1 MSLVDKI
8 RFFAATDVGRK
19 RDHNEDSYLIDKD
32 MGLFIVADGMGGHAA
47 GEVASSMAVRIVHEV
62 LTSKAD
68 LLDDRAEHGP
78 RSEISTG
85 QILSLLEYAVKT
97 ASDRIHAEAQR
108 DTSKRGMGT
117 TLSLLLLIGSRGYV
131 AHVGDSRIYMVRD
144 GVVQQVTEDHTIANE
159 LLRLGMVTRDDVE
172 RVPSKNAITRAVG
185 VYQHAEVD
193 TLNLE
198 VLPNGQFVLASDG
211 LTSYLDDAGQVLE
224 EHLAK
229 KDGDRSV
236 QGLIDH
242 ANERGGK
249 DNITAVLVRLGRG
262 GMADSAR
269 ARRLQLTRDVLH
281 GMPLFSRL
289 NERELLRVMQAAE
302 VYQFEKDEL
311 VVKEGEEGDQMFVTL
326 QGRLKIETGQAV
338 LDELGPGEHLGEM
351 ALLRST
357 PRSATVTALEPSEL
371 IALRRADFFEII
383 RTEPHIAVKLLWEF
397 LGVLADR
404 LEQTSRDLSMAREEL
419 DEDRDAQPPTAG
431 QYATDPFSQPITRG
445 LGSLQLGFSPP
456 EVVEPPP
463 ATVDNS
469 PSYDEAP
476 DMAHR
481 IEDSPP
487 FDEAPDMAHRIE
499 DSPPFDEA
507 PAMAARIDD
516 SPSVDEAPE
525 MAERVDDNPSW
536 GGADQGVESVD
547 DALETPRR
555 PPTGAPPALDDGGAV
570 PFDARQTRPGRPSAR
585 TEAKTRPI
593 PRTLVE
599 QATGGDPDEAAERP
613 SARGR
618 QGTLR
623 SAGSG
628 RVKAAAGDS
637 EQPLKETTPDLGA
650 RGSRPEGAKGDGS
663 SDGDDTDRLASAR
676 ATVPITPQDEL
687 QNELD
692 ALRTEFK
699 ERLKKSRKAR
709 DGKDSD

>member
-8 RFFAATDVGRK
+8 RFFAVTDVGRK
-19 RDHNEDSYLIDKD
+19 RVHNEDSYLIDKD

-62 LTSKAD
+62 LTSQAD
-68 LLDDRAEHGP
+68 VLQDRAEHGP

-85 QILSLLEYAVKT
+85 QILGLLEYAVKT

-117 TLSLLLLIGSRGYV
+117 TLSLLLVIGSRGYV

-144 GVVQQVTEDHTIANE
+144 GVIHQVTEDHTIANE
-159 LLRLGMVTRDDVE
+159 LLRLGMVTPDEVE

-198 VLPNGQFVLASDG
+198 LLPNDQFVLASDG
-211 LTSYLDDAGQVLE
+211 LTGYLDDAGEVLNK
-224 EHLAK
+224 HLAK

-242 ANERGGK
+242 ANEKGGK

-262 GMADSAR
+262 GLADSAR

-302 VYQFEKDEL
+302 VYQFEKDEV

-326 QGRLKIETGQAV
+326 QGRLQIETGQAV
-338 LDELGPGEHLGEM
+338 LDEIGPGEHLGEM

-371 IALRRADFFEII
+371 IAFRRADFFDII

-404 LEQTSRDLSMAREEL
+404 LEQTSRDLSTAREEL
-419 DEDRDAQPPTAG
+419 DDDRDTQPPAAG
-431 QYATDPFSQPITRG
+431 QYATDPFSQPVTRG
-445 LGSLQLGFSPP
+445 LGHLQLGFSPP
-456 EVVEPPP
+456 LAIEQPPS
-463 ATVDNS
+463 TVDNA
-469 PSYDEAP
+469 PSFDEAP
-476 DMAHR
+476 EIGHR
-481 IEDSPP
+481 IEDSPS
-487 FDEAPDMAHRIE
+487 FDEAPELAARIE
-499 DSPPFDEA
+499 DSPSFDEA
-507 PAMAARIDD
+507 PELAA
-516 SPSVDEAPE
+516 
-525 MAERVDDNPSW
+525 RVDDSPSW
-536 GGADQGVESVD
+536 GGADNGAESTD

-555 PPTGAPPALDDGGAV
+555 PPTGAPPACADGLDV
-570 PFDARQTRPGRPSAR
+570 PFDARQTRPGRPTQRS
-585 TEAKTRPI
+585 EAKTRPI
-593 PRTLVE
+593 ARAIVDL
-599 QATGGDPDEAAERP
+599 ATDKSDEAAERP
-613 SARGR
+613 SVRER

-623 SAGSG
+623 SAGTG
-628 RVKAAAGDS
+628 ALAKASAGGS
-637 EQPLKETTPDLGA
+637 EGPLKETKPDVGA
-650 RGSRPEGAKGDGS
+650 RGSRPRADKGGGPPDE
-663 SDGDDTDRLASAR
+663 DDAERFLSPR
-676 ATVPITPQDEL
+676 ATVPLSPQDEL

-699 ERLKKSRKAR
+699 ERLKESRKAR
-709 DGKDSD
+709 DDKDSD